1 MGRSEARLRSP
12 DSIAVL
18 FLNVNGGLTSG
29 RSDPVRGTVAVGG
42 QVSTAVAKNTRV
54 VRDGGSKMSFIAHVD
69 GWGTF
74 VCAVIKSA
82 CATSLQAES
91 LSLVIDIVDGDAGN
105 GNGVD
110 DERSHVRVGGKDSVS
125 HGLDHA
131 LNNGVLGLGNALGSG
146 SGSAGVAGSDVLKER
161 RSDGGCT
168 SGQTSN
174 SNIAALDRVRIA
186 TSLSFNLE
194 LSIAIS
200 DNAVGFVKASVLC
213 VKFAHTLFL
222 LLSLQLGRL
231 ASDTIED
238 GHEASSSDA
247 PEGESGNDRSRM
259 SVEMAEE
266 DLGGHAKRV

>member
-54 VRDGGSKMSFIAHVD
+54 VRDRGSKMSFIAHVD

-74 VCAVIKSA
+74 VCAVTKSA

-110 DERSHVRVGGKDSVS
+110 DERSHVRVGGKDSLS

-131 LNNGVLGLGNALGSG
+131 LNNGVLGLESALG
-146 SGSAGVAGSDVLKER
+146 SGSAGVADSVVLKER

-174 SNIAALDRVRIA
+174 SSVAALDRVRIA
-186 TSLSFNLE
+186 TSLSFSLE

-238 GHEASSSDA
+238 GHEAGSSDA
-247 PEGESGNDRSRM
+247 PEGESGNDRSRL

-266 DLGGHAKRV
+266 DLGGHAKRE